1 MPISHWTQYT
11 FKRPWKCVYNSDIS
25 LNCDG
30 FNGKL
35 LCWWNIVSC
44 TWNGRGWNF
53 LQRDSLSI
61 HVSHY
66 NNISRC
72 ILIQLFLLKA
82 VWNSCLL
89 VQTGLITQWRDSHS
103 FTLWIGIQHVFWCWQ
118 IGLYSSDHLI
128 SVLWINITVELYNNT
143 NQVSLFVYFLFIFFF
158 ILITMCMLFKL
169 MCRGGVGGG
178 GTMSLD
184 VCSLC
189 NL

>member
-1 MPISHWTQYT
+1 MPVSHWTQYT

-61 HVSHY
+61 NVSHY

-72 ILIQLFLLKA
+72 ILIQLFFVEGSLEQLFISA
-82 VWNSCLL
+82 DWINYAMERQSFIHTLNWNTTRVLMLTNWIIFFWSFIIMWHL
-89 VQTGLITQWRDSHS
+89 VFCGSILQWNYTITQIR
-103 FTLWIGIQHVFWCWQ
+103 
-118 IGLYSSDHLI
+118 
-128 SVLWINITVELYNNT
+128 
-143 NQVSLFVYFLFIFFF
+143 
-158 ILITMCMLFKL
+158 
-169 MCRGGVGGG
+169 
-178 GTMSLD
+178 
-184 VCSLC
+184 
-189 NL
+189 

>member
-1 MPISHWTQYT
+1 MPVSHWTQYT

-61 HVSHY
+61 NVSHY

-158 ILITMCMLFKL
+158 HFNHN
-169 MCRGGVGGG
+169 VY
-178 GTMSLD
+178 
-184 VCSLC
+184 VV
-189 NL
+189 